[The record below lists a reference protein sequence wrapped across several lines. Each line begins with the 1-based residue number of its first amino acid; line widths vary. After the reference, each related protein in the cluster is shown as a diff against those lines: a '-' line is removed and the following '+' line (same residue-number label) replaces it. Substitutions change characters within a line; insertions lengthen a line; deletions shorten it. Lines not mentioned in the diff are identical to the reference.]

1 MSKGYKIR
9 AIIKRPDERY
19 GHVCNI
25 SDSEKNLKGIVDG
38 RLKVTQI
45 TSEVVMIENLDAYVF
60 DLPKNFSM
68 GKWPFTNTVRGTVIL
83 LGLDDVNDEYVDC
96 PLNFQIWK
104 QLLRDWGNE

>member
-9 AIIKRPDERY
+9 VIIKRPDERY

-25 SDSEKNLKGIVDG
+25 SCSEKNLEKTVDG

-45 TSEVVMIENLDAYVF
+45 ASEVVMIENLDAYVF

-68 GKWPFTNTVRGTVIL
+68 GKWPFTNTVRGTVIV
-83 LGLDDVNDEYVDC
+83 LGFDDDNDEYTDC

-104 QLLRDWGNE
+104 QLLKDWGND

>member
-9 AIIKRPDERY
+9 VIIKRPDERY

-25 SDSEKNLKGIVDG
+25 SDSEDNLKRIVDG

-45 TSEVVMIENLDAYVF
+45 THSVFLMENHDGYVL

-68 GKWPFTNTVRGTVIL
+68 GKWPFTNTVRGTAIV
-83 LGLDDVNDEYVDC
+83 LGYDVENGEYIDC

-104 QLLRDWGNE
+104 QLLKDWGNE